1 VKRLFYVA
9 FGATAGV
16 LVVRRLGEV
25 AQKWT
30 PEGMA
35 SQAGGAGQ
43 RVGSWWET
51 VKDAAAAR
59 ELELREALGL
69 DEQRIDDRGFDESD
83 SSAA

>member
-35 SQAGGAGQ
+35 SQAGGAGH
-43 RVGSWWET
+43 RVASWWEI
-51 VKDAAAAR
+51 VKEAAER
-59 ELELREALGL
+59 ELELREALG
-69 DEQRIDDRGFDESD
+69 IDGADSD

>member
-35 SQAGGAGQ
+35 GQAGGAGQ
-43 RVGSWWET
+43 RVASWWEL
-51 VKDAAAAR
+51 VKDAAAER

-69 DEQRIDDRGFDESD
+69 DEHRIDDAD

>member
-1 VKRLFYVA
+1 MKRLFYIA

-16 LVVRRLGEV
+16 LVVRRIGEL
-25 AQKWT
+25 ADRWT

-35 SQAGGAGQ
+35 IQAGGAGQ
-43 RVGSWWET
+43 RVSGWWET

-69 DEQRIDDRGFDESD
+69 DEQGSGGTD